1 MKAFTVLAVALF
13 GAAHAAE
20 LSDSLVHAKWS
31 SYKAQHGK
39 EYQHAKEEALRKSNF
54 IQATQTIEEHNAR
67 FQQGLESFEMGHNHL
82 SDLSLEEIV
91 STRMGLVMPSNLEEL
106 MANASY
112 HVPAAGYQHPAALD
126 WRTWGGVTPVKNQ
139 GSCGSC
145 YTFSAIGALE
155 TAKWRNTNS
164 LPNLSEQQLVDCTG
178 AAGYGNGGCSGGW
191 MHTCFKWIQEKS
203 NGVPS
208 QGDYPYTARVG
219 TCRVTPASQT
229 KAHVRTYNMIK
240 NEQDLL
246 NVVATTG
253 AVSIAYNAGTQQH
266 SYYKNGILDVPNCGT
281 SPTHAVTL
289 VGYGTQNGADYWIL
303 KNSWGTGWGMQGY
316 FWMARGK
323 NMCGIASYA
332 SYPTAV

>member
-1 MKAFTVLAVALF
+1 MKAFTVLAVALV

-54 IQATQTIEEHNAR
+54 IQATKTIEEHNAR

-91 STRMGLVMPSNLEEL
+91 STKMGLVMPPNAVEL
-106 MANASY
+106 KANASF
-112 HVPAAGYQHPAALD
+112 HVPSAGYQHPASLD

-145 YTFSAIGALE
+145 YTFSAVGAIE
-155 TAKWRNTNS
+155 TAHWRKYNV
-164 LPNLSEQQLVDCTG
+164 LLDFSEQQLVDCTG
-178 AAGYGNGGCSGGW
+178 ASGYGNGGCSGGW
-191 MHTCFKWIQEKS
+191 MHTCFKWLTEKS
-203 NGVPS
+203 KGVYGQS
-208 QGDYPYTARVG
+208 DYSYTGTVG
-219 TCRVTPASQT
+219 TCRNEAGKGLTNIQS
-229 KAHVRTYNMIK
+229 HVMIRTEK
-240 NEQDLL
+240 DLL
-246 NVVATTG
+246 DVIATTG
-253 AVSIAYNAGTQQH
+253 SVSIAYNAGTTAH
-266 SYYKNGILDVPNCGT
+266 SYYQSGILDVNNCGNN
-281 SPTHAVTL
+281 PTHAVTL

-303 KNSWGTGWGMQGY
+303 KNSWGTGWGQKGY

-323 NMCGIASYA
+323 NMCGIADWA
-332 SYPTAV
+332 SYPKVW